1 MGIMSINYPTLAHF
15 RHFSH
20 FRHSFN
26 YNIFPDTQIMQ
37 NKPNFRND
45 KMNINLDITSKYEI
59 LSHWLRP
66 KNKPNS
72 NPLKPKTNPI

>member
-26 YNIFPDTQIMQ
+26 YNIFPDTLYYAKQTQ
-37 NKPNFRND
+37 NKANFCT
-45 KMNINLDITSKYEI
+45 IGSAY
-59 LSHWLRP
+59 WL
-66 KNKPNS
+66 
-72 NPLKPKTNPI
+72 